1 MLLEAARRI
10 ASGRVT
16 VMAREDAVT
25 GDALE
30 EGRLEGMNMK
40 KRLEGMIMK
49 KGGLKKG
56 R

>member
-30 EGRLEGMNMK
+30 EGRAEGMNMK
-40 KRLEGMIMK
+40 NRFEGMN
-49 KGGLKKG
+49 LK
-56 R
+56 